1 MRRSKKEVSG
11 LLDRINSPAD
21 LKALARADLPAL
33 AEEIRARLISTV
45 SQTGGHLAA
54 SLGAVEIAIAI
65 HYVFDA
71 PGDKVIWDVGHQAY
85 AHKLLTGR
93 RDRFDSLR
101 QQGGLSGFPR
111 RSESEYD
118 AFDTGHGSTAIAAAV
133 GMAKARDLGK
143 EHHSVVAV
151 VGDGAMSGGM
161 AFEAMNLA
169 GHLNTPLI
177 AILNDNEMSISRN
190 VGALSGYLS
199 KLRLDPH
206 YVRARADFEA
216 IVSRMPL
223 GESVIQAVERFKDGV
238 KQLLLPGML
247 FEEMGFTYLGPIGGH
262 DLTGLVETLQH
273 ARGLDRPVLI
283 HCITQK
289 GRGYVPAEND
299 SAKWH
304 RTGAFDIETG
314 EPLSSSSGLSFTHVF
329 GQALVEAA
337 ERDRRVVAITAAMK
351 AGTGLAEF
359 AERFPDRFFDVGMAE
374 QTAVT
379 FAAGLAAEGMRPVVA
394 IYSTFLQRGYDQ
406 IVHDVALPRLP
417 VTLALDRSGLVGE
430 DGPTH
435 HGTLDLCYL
444 RHIPGLVV
452 MAPKDLAELAAMV
465 RTALELGG
473 PAAIRYPR
481 GEGTNPPQ
489 AEVGCLE
496 IGRAEALRA
505 GDAAAVIAVGAMV
518 APALSAAELLA
529 RRGIEVAVVN
539 ARFIKPL
546 DEDLLCELAERCGR
560 LVTVEENAVSGGFG
574 SAVQEMLQRRGLV
587 VPVLSLGVPDRFIE
601 HGRREQLLAEI
612 GLDPDGLAGAMK
624 RFLATG
630 GRSPGSGQAHSLAQ

>member
-1 MRRSKKEVSG
+1 
-11 LLDRINSPAD
+11 
-21 LKALARADLPAL
+21 
-33 AEEIRARLISTV
+33 
-45 SQTGGHLAA
+45 
-54 SLGAVEIAIAI
+54 
-65 HYVFDA
+65 
-71 PGDKVIWDVGHQAY
+71 
-85 AHKLLTGR
+85 
-93 RDRFDSLR
+93 
-101 QQGGLSGFPR
+101 
-111 RSESEYD
+111 
-118 AFDTGHGSTAIAAAV
+118 
-133 GMAKARDLGK
+133 
-143 EHHSVVAV
+143 
-151 VGDGAMSGGM
+151 
-161 AFEAMNLA
+161 
-169 GHLNTPLI
+169 
-177 AILNDNEMSISRN
+177 
-190 VGALSGYLS
+190 
-199 KLRLDPH
+199 
-206 YVRARADFEA
+206 
-216 IVSRMPL
+216 
-223 GESVIQAVERFKDGV
+223 
-238 KQLLLPGML
+238 
-247 FEEMGFTYLGPIGGH
+247 
-262 DLTGLVETLQH
+262 
-273 ARGLDRPVLI
+273 
-283 HCITQK
+283 
-289 GRGYVPAEND
+289 
-299 SAKWH
+299 
-304 RTGAFDIETG
+304 
-314 EPLSSSSGLSFTHVF
+314 
-329 GQALVEAA
+329 
-337 ERDRRVVAITAAMK
+337 
-351 AGTGLAEF
+351 
-359 AERFPDRFFDVGMAE
+359 
-374 QTAVT
+374 
-379 FAAGLAAEGMRPVVA
+379 MRPVVA

-612 GLDPDGLAGAMK
+612 GLDPDGLAGAIK
-624 RFLATG
+624 RFLAIG